1 MKIAQLDVNA
11 RIMSIVPNVKQ
22 AIITLITIALLRVN
36 IALNKFVMI
45 KGIVMILQAPALVKN
60 ILEEGV
66 RRNVRV

>member
-1 MKIAQLDVNA
+1 VKIAQLDVNA

-66 RRNVRV
+66 RRNARV